1 MTDTLDLV
9 PARALLVARP
19 RIRLELQPGD
29 RVIAVVGDEVHVGDV
44 LAERI
49 RDARLVEAAVPHDG
63 ADQGI
68 PLPGTW
74 LPGEHARA
82 GRHPGAPAGEMLFEH
97 GGRRRL
103 ATGPH
108 PDRLLAPANGRI
120 LEVEPGVALVLEVQ
134 GPGLAATELLGE
146 PHSGRLVVLPEDS
159 DPRLA
164 LDVALAGAVVV
175 LPGRVDAEA
184 LARARAMGI
193 HGAVVGSLAERDR
206 RDLVASAARQQAGL
220 HRLAPFGVLV
230 VGGYLRRTFPAAVQS
245 VLVAAAGS
253 VVGLVGDPPLLLLR
267 EDLAVPLPLPGRV
280 VIRGGTDAGLEGRW
294 LGPGG
299 LRRVRSGITAE
310 TGLVSLDEGRT
321 IAIPIGELERFADPV
336 ANG

>member
-9 PARALLVARP
+9 PSRTFIVERP

-49 RDARLVEAAVPHDG
+49 RDARLVEAVTERDG

-74 LPGEHARA
+74 LPGEHARP
-82 GRHPGAPAGEMLFEH
+82 GRHPGAPGGELLFEH
-97 GGRRRL
+97 RGRRRL

-108 PDRLLAPANGRI
+108 PDRLLAPGDGRI
-120 LEVEPGVALVLEVQ
+120 LEVEPGVALVLEAQ

-193 HGAVVGSLAERDR
+193 HGAIVGSLAERDR

-230 VGGYLRRTFPAAVQS
+230 VGGYLRRAFPAAIQS
-245 VLVAAAGS
+245 VLEAAAGS
-253 VVGLVGDPPLLLLR
+253 LVGLVGDPPLLLLP
-267 EDLAVPLPLPGRV
+267 EDLALPEPLPDRV
-280 VIRGGTDAGLEGRW
+280 VVRGGPEAGLEGRW

-299 LRRVRSGITAE
+299 LRRIRSGITAE
-310 TGLVSLDEGRT
+310 TGLVWLDDGRT
-321 IAIPIGELERFADPV
+321 VAIPIGELERFAV
-336 ANG
+336 HAANG

>member
-1 MTDTLDLV
+1 MTASLDLV
-9 PARALLVARP
+9 PARAHLVHRP
-19 RIRLELQPGD
+19 HVRLELQPGD
-29 RVIAVVGDEVHVGDV
+29 RMVAVVGDEIRIGDV

-49 RDARLVEAAVPHDG
+49 RDPRLVEAPAPREG

-82 GRHPGAPAGEMLFEH
+82 GRHAGAPAGELLFQH

-103 ATGPH
+103 ATGAH
-108 PDRLLAPANGRI
+108 PDRLLAPADGRV
-120 LEVEPGVALVLEVQ
+120 LEMEPGVALVLEVR
-134 GPGLAATELLGE
+134 GTGLAGTELLGE

-230 VGGYLRRTFPAAVQS
+230 VGGYLRRGLASAVRA
-245 VLVAAAGS
+245 VLDAAAGAP
-253 VVGLVGDPPLLLLR
+253 VGLVGDPALLLLP
-267 EDLAVPLPLPGRV
+267 EDLAVPVPQPDRIVRPGRHGGRP
-280 VIRGGTDAGLEGRW
+280 RG
-294 LGPGG
+294 
-299 LRRVRSGITAE
+299 
-310 TGLVSLDEGRT
+310 SLDRAWRAPSRSRRGHPGDRSRL
-321 IAIPIGELERFADPV
+321 AR
-336 ANG
+336 

>member
-1 MTDTLDLV
+1 VTDTLDLV
-9 PARALLVARP
+9 PARTLLVAQP
-19 RIRLELQPGD
+19 LIRLELQPGD
-29 RVIAVVGDEVHVGDV
+29 RVIAVIGDEVHVGDV

-49 RDARLVEAAVPHDG
+49 RDARMVETATPREG

-82 GRHPGAPAGEMLFEH
+82 GRHPGAPAGELLFEH

-108 PDRLLAPANGRI
+108 PDRLRAPADGRI
-120 LEVEPGVALVLEVQ
+120 VEVEPGVALVLQVA
-134 GPGLAATELLGE
+134 GAGLAATELLGE
-146 PHSGRLVVLPEDS
+146 PHSGRMVVLPEDS

-230 VGGYLRRTFPAAVQS
+230 MGGYLRRAFPAAVQS
-245 VLVAAAGS
+245 VLDAAAGS
-253 VVGLVGDPPLLLLR
+253 LVGLVGDPPLLLLPM
-267 EDLAVPLPLPGRV
+267 DLALPVPLADRV
-280 VIRGGTDAGLEGRW
+280 MVRGGIETGLEGRW

-299 LRRVRSGITAE
+299 LRRVRSGIAAE
-310 TGLVSLDEGRT
+310 TGLVVLDDGRT
-321 IAIPIGELERFADPV
+321 VAIPIGELERFAVPV

>member
-1 MTDTLDLV
+1 MIDSLDLV
-9 PARALLVARP
+9 PARAHLVSRP
-19 RIRLELQPGD
+19 RVRLELQPGD
-29 RVIAVVGDEVHVGDV
+29 RVIAVVGDEVRTGDV

-49 RDARLVEAAVPHDG
+49 RDPRLVEAPMPRDG

-74 LPGEHARA
+74 LPGEHARP
-82 GRHPGAPAGEMLFEH
+82 GRHAGAPAGELLFEH

-108 PDRLLAPANGRI
+108 PDRLLAPGDGRV
-120 LEVEPGVALVLEVQ
+120 LEVEPGVALVLEVR
-134 GPGLAATELLGE
+134 GTGLAATELLGE
-146 PHSGRLVVLPEDS
+146 PHAGRLVVLPEDS

-164 LDVALAGAVVV
+164 LDVALAGAIVV
-175 LPGRVDAEA
+175 LRGRVDAEA

-230 VGGYLRRTFPAAVQS
+230 VGGYLRRAFAAAVQA
-245 VLVAAAGS
+245 VLDAAAGS
-253 VVGLVGDPPLLLLR
+253 PVGLVGDPALLLLP
-267 EDLAVPLPLPGRV
+267 EDLALPVPTPDRIV
-280 VIRGGTDAGLEGRW
+280 VRGGTEAGLEGRW

-299 LRRVRSGITAE
+299 LRRCRGGITVE
-310 TGLVSLDEGRT
+310 TGLVSLDDGRT
-321 IAIPIGELERFADPV
+321 LAIPIGELERFAAPV
-336 ANG
+336 SSG

>member
-1 MTDTLDLV
+1 MTGLLELV
-9 PARALLVARP
+9 PARALLVPRP

-29 RVIAVVGDEVHVGDV
+29 RVSAVVGDAVQVGEVI
-44 LAERI
+44 AERI
-49 RDARLVEAAVPHDG
+49 RDARLVEVEAPRDG
-63 ADQGI
+63 ADQGV

-82 GRHPGAPAGEMLFEH
+82 GRHAGALAGELLFEH

-103 ATGPH
+103 ASGPH
-108 PDRLLAPANGRI
+108 LDRLCAPADGRV
-120 LEVEPGVALVLEVQ
+120 LDAEPGVAIVLEID

-146 PHSGRLVVLPEDS
+146 PHFGRLVVIPEES
-159 DPRLA
+159 DPRVA

-220 HRLAPFGVLV
+220 HRVTPFGVLV
-230 VGGYLRRTFPAAVQS
+230 LGGYLRRSFAGAVRS
-245 VLVAAAGS
+245 ILDASAGS
-253 VVGLVGDPPLLLLR
+253 VVGLVGDPPLLLLPS
-267 EDLAVPLPLPGRV
+267 DLELPLPEPDRV
-280 VIRGGTDAGLEGRW
+280 AVRGGSEGGREGRW

-299 LRRVRSGITAE
+299 IRRVRGGILAE
-310 TGLVSLDEGRT
+310 TGLVALDDGRT
-321 IAIPIGELERFADPV
+321 VAVPIGELERFALLV

>member
-1 MTDTLDLV
+1 MTESLDLV
-9 PARALLVARP
+9 PARAFLVARP
-19 RIRLELQPGD
+19 RVRLELQPGD
-29 RVIAVVGDEVHVGDV
+29 RVIAVVGDEVRVGDV

-49 RDARLVEAAVPHDG
+49 RNPRLVEVPTPRDG

-82 GRHPGAPAGEMLFEH
+82 GRHAGAPAGELLFEH

-108 PDRLLAPANGRI
+108 PDRLLAPGDGRV
-120 LEVEPGVALVLEVQ
+120 LEVEPGVALVQEIR
-134 GPGLAATELLGE
+134 GTGLAATELLGE
-146 PHSGRLVVLPEDS
+146 PHSGRLVILPEDS

-164 LDVALAGAVVV
+164 LDVALAGAIVV

-206 RDLVASAARQQAGL
+206 RDHVASAARQQAGM

-230 VGGYLRRTFPAAVQS
+230 VGGYLRRAFGAAVQA
-245 VLVAAAGS
+245 VLAAAAGS
-253 VVGLVGDPPLLLLR
+253 TVGLVGDPALLLLP
-267 EDLAVPLPLPGRV
+267 EDLALPLPQPDRV
-280 VIRGGTDAGLEGRW
+280 VVRGGTEAGLEGRW
-294 LGPGG
+294 LGLGG
-299 LRRVRSGITAE
+299 LRRARGGITVE
-310 TGLVSLDEGRT
+310 TGFVALDDGRT
-321 IAIPIGELERFADPV
+321 LAIAIGELERFALPV
-336 ANG
+336 SSG

>member
-1 MTDTLDLV
+1 MTSLGLV
-9 PARALLVARP
+9 PARALLVPRP

-29 RVIAVVGDEVHVGDV
+29 RVTAVVGDVVRVGEVV
-44 LAERI
+44 AERI
-49 RDARLVEAAVPHDG
+49 RGARLVEAPSPRDG

-82 GRHPGAPAGEMLFEH
+82 GRHAGAPAGELLFEH
-97 GGRRRL
+97 AGRRRL

-108 PDRLLAPANGRI
+108 PDRLHAPADGRV
-120 LEVEPGVALVLEVQ
+120 LEVEPGVALVLEVV

-146 PHSGRLVVLPEDS
+146 PHSGRLVVLPEDA

-164 LDVALAGAVVV
+164 LDVGLAGTVVV
-175 LPGRVDAEA
+175 LPGRVDTEA

-206 RDLVASAARQQAGL
+206 RDLVASAARQQAGT

-230 VGGYLRRTFPAAVQS
+230 LGGFLRRAFATAVQS
-245 VLVAAAGS
+245 ALAAAAGS
-253 VVGLVGDPPLLLLR
+253 VVGLVGDPPLLLLSA
-267 EDLAVPLPLPGRV
+267 DLELPLPEPDWIV
-280 VIRGGTDAGLEGRW
+280 VRGGPDAGREGRW
-294 LGPGG
+294 LGPAG
-299 LRRVRSGITAE
+299 LRRVRGGITVE
-310 TGLVSLDEGRT
+310 TGLVALDDGRT
-321 IAIPIGELERFADPV
+321 MAIPIGELERFAVPAV
-336 ANG
+336 NG